1 MPFFGDAYVLGRIIN
16 TARKGATA
24 LLGMAGVVGVGK
36 DVYNAI
42 SKLSSGEDLSMDEKI
57 KIASSIPLIIQSYR
71 TGRAWKQNQVT
82 KAVNNGNT
90 TK

>member
-1 MPFFGDAYVLGRIIN
+1 
-16 TARKGATA
+16 
-24 LLGMAGVVGVGK
+24 MAGVVGVSK
-36 DVYNAI
+36 DVYNLVKKFNNDETLTAR
-42 SKLSSGEDLSMDEKI
+42 EKI
-57 KIASSIPLIIQSYR
+57 ALASSIPLIIQSYR